1 MVVVVAVMAVVA
13 VRAVAVAVA
22 VAVAAPVPGRASVDA
37 VLAAAVR
44 AAGRAGAAVRLL
56 RRTREVPLGVA
67 LGVARRAERLAR
79 ELREGQG
86 AAARDRGAEEA
97 PRDEEPQ
104 ASGGGVPGVA
114 HGAREGAGRPRAND
128 PRI

>member
-56 RRTREVPLGVA
+56 RRVPLRVPLG
-67 LGVARRAERLAR
+67 GARRAERLAR

-104 ASGGGVPGVA
+104 ARGGGVPGVA
-114 HGAREGAGRPRAND
+114 QGAREGAGSPRAND

>member
-104 ASGGGVPGVA
+104 ARGGGVPGVA